1 MQLLPLLLTVLYVLN
16 CHGFYVFIPSVLF
29 CLATQAEGV
38 QANETERQEVVQG
51 LWDASATR

>member
-1 MQLLPLLLTVLYVLN
+1 MLYVL
-16 CHGFYVFIPSVLF
+16 ILSVLF
-29 CLATQAEGV
+29 LLTKQAEGV